1 MVRLQGKPRQR
12 RLNHLTSVLYKFLP
26 TFPPSPRS
34 FNYLRSSGYQQWN
47 ELGRDPLTFRL
58 SNLSD
63 QLSSES
69 RVPPLGRKRGWPA
82 ILVSALI
89 IATFTACTRPDAVKE
104 KQAMAATSRAV
115 PVTVTSAALEDMPVY
130 LTGLG
135 SVTAFNTVNVRSRV
149 DGQLIQ
155 VNVREGQEV
164 RKGELLAQI
173 DPRPFQVQLQQAQAQ
188 QYRDHAQLRDAQLN
202 YQRFKDLL
210 NESGAMSQ
218 QQVDTQKAQ
227 ADQLEGA
234 VRADQAAINN
244 AQLQITYSRIT
255 SPINGR
261 IGLRLVD
268 PGNIV
273 HATDQNGLFVITQ
286 LHPIAVVFTLPE
298 DSLPSVAQRMKQ
310 GALEVD
316 AYARD
321 NQNKLASGK
330 LQTIDNQIDQQ
341 TGTGKLKAIFENV
354 DGVLWP
360 NQFVNVR
367 LLLNTRKGS
376 VVVPSA
382 AVQRGPQGTFVY
394 LVKPDKTVEVR
405 PVTVAL
411 AQGNQSAIASGLQAG
426 DQVVTDGQ
434 DKLQPGMTVAPQARS
449 NANAPQAP
457 TAVPTT

>member
-1 MVRLQGKPRQR
+1 
-12 RLNHLTSVLYKFLP
+12 
-26 TFPPSPRS
+26 
-34 FNYLRSSGYQQWN
+34 
-47 ELGRDPLTFRL
+47 
-58 SNLSD
+58 
-63 QLSSES
+63 
-69 RVPPLGRKRGWPA
+69 
-82 ILVSALI
+82 
-89 IATFTACTRPDAVKE
+89 
-104 KQAMAATSRAV
+104 MAATSRAI
-115 PVTVTSAALEDMPVY
+115 PVTVASAALQDMPVY

-164 RKGELLAQI
+164 KKGELLAQI

-188 QYRDHAQLRDAQLN
+188 QYRDQAQLRDAQLN

-210 NESGAMSQ
+210 HESGAMSQ

-244 AQLQITYSRIT
+244 AELQITYSRIT

-298 DSLPSVAQRMKQ
+298 DSLPSVAQRMKH
-310 GALEVD
+310 GELEVD

-341 TGTGKLKAIFENV
+341 TGTGKLKAVFDNV

-405 PVTVAL
+405 PVTIAL
-411 AQGNQSAIASGLQAG
+411 AQGNQSAIAGGLQVG
-426 DQVVTDGQ
+426 EQVVTDGQ
-434 DKLQPGMTVAPQARS
+434 DKLQQGMTVVPQARS
-449 NANAPQAP
+449 NANASQPP
-457 TAVPTT
+457 TTVPTT

>member
-1 MVRLQGKPRQR
+1 LLTHRFTNSTGHRPSEF
-12 RLNHLTSVLYKFLP
+12 HLH
-26 TFPPSPRS
+26 
-34 FNYLRSSGYQQWN
+34 SSGMI
-47 ELGRDPLTFRL
+47 ERCAAILTF
-58 SNLSD
+58 
-63 QLSSES
+63 
-69 RVPPLGRKRGWPA
+69 
-82 ILVSALI
+82 ALI
-89 IATFTACTRPDAVKE
+89 LATFVGCGRPDAVKE
-104 KQAMAATSRAV
+104 KQAMAATSRAI
-115 PVTVTSAALEDMPVY
+115 PVTVASAALQDMPVY

-164 RKGELLAQI
+164 TKGELLAQI

-188 QYRDHAQLRDAQLN
+188 QYRDQAQLRDAQLN
-202 YQRFKDLL
+202 YQRFNDLL
-210 NESGAMSQ
+210 HESGAMSQ

-268 PGNIV
+268 TGNIV
-273 HATDQNGLFVITQ
+273 HAADQNGLFVITQ

-298 DSLPSVAQRMKQ
+298 DSLPSVAQRMKH
-310 GALEVD
+310 GELEVD

-341 TGTGKLKAIFENV
+341 TGTGKLKAVFANT

-367 LLLNTRKGS
+367 LLLTTRKGS

-394 LVKPDKTVEVR
+394 LVKQDKTVEVR
-405 PVTVAL
+405 PVDVAL
-411 AQGNQSAIASGLQAG
+411 AQGNQSAIAGGLQAG
-426 DQVVTDGQ
+426 EQVVTDGQ
-434 DKLQPGMTVAPQARS
+434 DKLQQGMTVVPQSRS
-449 NANAPQAP
+449 DAHASQPP
-457 TAVPTT
+457 TTVPTT